1 MAAAVRHDVT
11 VSVWKSRK
19 RKKKDRG
26 CDPGC
31 DCDIPGCDCF
41 SLSMLVRFGALLTR
55 THAGGTWGELA
66 ATRAIRGY
74 RRVSPRLPTRC
85 RYQPTCSAYAL
96 QAIERYGLAAG
107 LRLTAARL
115 VRCRPGVPFGTGDPV
130 P

>member
-1 MAAAVRHDVT
+1 MNIGKPR
-11 VSVWKSRK
+11 SRK
-19 RKKKDRG
+19 KKKKDRD

-41 SLSMLVRFGALLTR
+41 SLSMLVRLAALLTR
-55 THAGGTWGELA
+55 THAGGSWGERA
-66 ATRAIRGY
+66 ATGAIRGY
-74 RRVSPRLPTRC
+74 RRISPRLPTRC

-96 QAIERYGLAAG
+96 QAIQRHGLSAG
-107 LRLTAARL
+107 LRLTAGRL